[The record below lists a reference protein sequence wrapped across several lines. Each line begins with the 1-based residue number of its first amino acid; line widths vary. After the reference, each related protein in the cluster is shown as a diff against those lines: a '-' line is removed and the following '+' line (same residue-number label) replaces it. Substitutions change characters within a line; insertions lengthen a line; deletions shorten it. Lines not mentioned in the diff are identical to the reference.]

1 MNSKLSFLRRV
12 FATGQA
18 RKQTPQTYGSF
29 EQSFHIPPR
38 YFMVKYK
45 LKEDFAELKAQY
57 EDEHNAAV
65 KRKFDD

>member
-1 MNSKLSFLRRV
+1 M
-12 FATGQA
+12 
-18 RKQTPQTYGSF
+18 PQTYGSF

-45 LKEDFAELKAQY
+45 LSEDFSELKSQY

-65 KRKFDD
+65 KKKFDDQKILFKGCLKAHSKEAQSE